1 MVLKSECMFNIK
13 RNEISSQKD
22 SYFQHE
28 LVSTKKNTINNSII
42 LHIEKGAVM
51 PNITGTMEFYQRLF
65 L

>member
-28 LVSTKKNTINNSII
+28 LVSTKKK
-42 LHIEKGAVM
+42 HHQQFH
-51 PNITGTMEFYQRLF
+51 NITYRKGCSDA
-65 L
+65 